1 MNFLLKYRHL
11 TNFFFLW
18 RFVLRA
24 LVSIN
29 TDSGDEYQE
38 GEKPLKCETIFLA
51 TDLIRS
57 VSLGSK
63 TEQVMNRYM
72 IYKHGSQWP
81 ARIVLYLHGIIL
93 KHAC

>member
-1 MNFLLKYRHL
+1 MNNKSR
-11 TNFFFLW
+11 
-18 RFVLRA
+18 
-24 LVSIN
+24 
-29 TDSGDEYQE
+29 
-38 GEKPLKCETIFLA
+38 EKPLKYETILA
-51 TDLIRS
+51 TDLIKS

-72 IYKHGSQWP
+72 IYKRGSQWP